1 VSALPDF
8 ELEPSSARTPS
19 NDRSI
24 HDSLVGRYYDPG
36 TGQFL
41 SVDPLVDVTGQPY
54 AYTGDDPV
62 NGVDPSGDTEGIG
75 PLVSLLR
82 LLSTGIANV
91 SSIFGLHGSPPPGG
105 FGQPSEPAPSQVRP
119 VRPEAPQNS
128 GQGGG
133 QGGSGSGSS
142 SNNSSGSSGGSGNS
156 ANDGG
161 GSSTI
166 GNPCVTSFEGH
177 SSAVLVDC
185 GGGSIVRPGEGDDGD
200 SDPFGIP
207 FVNPFAAAYSSPCDP
222 EPDYVWV

>member
-1 VSALPDF
+1 
-8 ELEPSSARTPS
+8 
-19 NDRSI
+19 
-24 HDSLVGRYYDPG
+24 
-36 TGQFL
+36 
-41 SVDPLVDVTGQPY
+41 VTGQPY